1 MTLTYGLLPG
11 SRRGRLICAAVFAV
25 LFLVAVAIVGRGPT
39 GAVTVE
45 GTTIEFRQGGT
56 DGALP
61 KGPGLGDW
69 TYADGA
75 WTVDGGAVGQAGD
88 AAITFAVLSPDPGA
102 SAEATIDVLAD
113 GVGLVFRY
121 QDPAN
126 YWGIRAVPSFGGWNI
141 FKVVDGREDVE
152 RVLVGQALDGTR
164 VGVQQSG
171 NRFRVMLNGLVRSTI
186 DDKALAKA
194 PGIGLMAPAG
204 DETPRIESITV
215 GTFDGT
221 IAMREGDDD
230 QDEIVP
236 SLNPGGT

>member
-1 MTLTYGLLPG
+1 MTLTYGLLPA
-11 SRRGRLICAAVFAV
+11 SKRGRLICGAVFAV
-25 LFLVAVAIVGRGPT
+25 LLLVAIAIVGRGPT

-45 GTTIEFRQGGT
+45 GTKVEFHQGGT

-61 KGPGLGDW
+61 TGPGLGEW
-69 TYADGA
+69 KYVDGT
-75 WTVDGGAVGQAGD
+75 WTVEGGARGQASD
-88 AAITFAVLSPDPGA
+88 AGLTFAVLTSDPGA

-126 YWGIRAVPSFGGWNI
+126 YWGIRAVPSYGGWNI

-152 RVLVGQALDGTR
+152 RVLVGQALDGTT

-171 NRFRVMLNGLVRSTI
+171 TRFRVMLNGLVRSTI

-204 DETPRIESITV
+204 DETARVDSMTV